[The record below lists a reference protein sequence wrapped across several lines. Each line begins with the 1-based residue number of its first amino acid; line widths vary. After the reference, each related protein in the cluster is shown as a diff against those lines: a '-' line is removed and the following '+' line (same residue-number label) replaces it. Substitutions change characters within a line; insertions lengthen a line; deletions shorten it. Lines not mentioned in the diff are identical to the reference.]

1 LEDEEELEKLFE
13 LLDAAEVEEM
23 NASLLE
29 KVLLLFSVLYFSSRF
44 PLIILFIISERSV
57 FLK

>member
-13 LLDAAEVEEM
+13 LLEAAEVEEM